1 MFEGKAGRGPAKRR
15 EGAPGVSAGG
25 SDTKKGAADWPP
37 PHRVRAEFGRKM
49 GSLWWVESN

>member
-1 MFEGKAGRGPAKRR
+1 MFEGKAGRGRAKKR

-25 SDTKKGAADWPP
+25 CDTNKGAAGWPP
-37 PHRVRAEFGRKM
+37 PQRVRAEFGRKM

>member
-1 MFEGKAGRGPAKRR
+1 MFEGKAGRGPAKKR

-25 SDTKKGAADWPP
+25 SDTNKGAAGWPP
-37 PHRVRAEFGRKM
+37 PQRVRADFGRKM